1 MYATLLEK
9 INTLLAGVTEVKEV
23 FNYPKTKIDKY
34 PAVYFQPAG
43 FSNSFETNQENKKTY
58 RFLMVVIVG
67 TANTTNQN
75 VFGTVLPATVDKVVE
90 AFDTGWDG
98 GSIAGHR
105 TTIKIDSADS
115 WELVQ
120 DKDGI
125 VAYAPLNVEIQV
137 LTSV

>member
-1 MYATLLEK
+1 MYATLLSK
-9 INTLLAGVTEVKEV
+9 IDTVLAGVTEVKER
-23 FNYPKTKIDKY
+23 FNYPKTKIDKF
-34 PAVYFQPAG
+34 PAVFFQPAG
-43 FSNSFETNQENKKTY
+43 FTNSFETNAENKKVY

-75 VFGTVLPATVDKVVE
+75 VFGTVLPATVDAILA
-90 AFDTGWDG
+90 AFDSNWDG

-105 TTIKIDSADS
+105 TTVKIDSGDA

-120 DKDGI
+120 DKDGV
-125 VAYAPLNVEIQV
+125 VAYAPLNVEIMV